1 MSVYLLYSRRHGCK
15 ILSSRP
21 AELGSVK
28 VGGYIIIDGEPC
40 KVVSQDHFKPG
51 KHGSAKVRLVA
62 ISLFTGGKKSY
73 VAPAE
78 SRVDIPMI
86 DKRSGQVTSI
96 MDGTIQIM
104 DLATFEVLETT
115 KPTPEESAELGGT
128 LVAGVEVEYWAMMG
142 RNRIMRVKGG
152 S

>member
-1 MSVYLLYSRRHGCK
+1 L
-15 ILSSRP
+15 SRP
-21 AELGSVK
+21 ADLGSVK
-28 VGGYIIIDGEPC
+28 VGSYIIIDGEPC

-62 ISLFTGGKKSY
+62 ISIFTGSKKSY

-96 MDGTIQIM
+96 TDSTVQIM
-104 DLATFEVLETT
+104 DLATFEVLETP
-115 KPTPEESAELGGT
+115 KPTAEEISELNGPLTPG
-128 LVAGVEVEYWAMMG
+128 AEVEYWSMMG
-142 RNRIMRVKGG
+142 RNKIMRVKGG

>member
-1 MSVYLLYSRRHGCK
+1 M
-15 ILSSRP
+15 SRP
-21 AELGSVK
+21 AELGSIK
-28 VGGYIIIDGEPC
+28 EGSYIIIDDEPC
-40 KVVSQDHFKPG
+40 KVVNREHFKPG

-62 ISLFTGGKKSY
+62 ISLFTGSKKSY

-96 MDGTIQIM
+96 MDGTVQIM
-104 DLATFEVLETT
+104 DLATFEVLETP
-115 KPTPEESAELGGT
+115 KPTPEEVGELGGS
-128 LVAGVEVEYWAMMG
+128 LVPGAEVEYWAMMG

>member
-1 MSVYLLYSRRHGCK
+1 M
-15 ILSSRP
+15 
-21 AELGSVK
+21 K

-40 KVVSQDHFKPG
+40 RVVSQDHFKPG

-62 ISLFTGGKKSY
+62 ISILTGGKKSY

-104 DLATFEVLETT
+104 DLATFEVLETP
-115 KPTPEESAELGGT
+115 KPTPEEMAELGGS
-128 LVAGVEVEYWAMMG
+128 LAAGAEVEYWSMMG
-142 RNRIMRVKGG
+142 RNKIMRVKGG

>member
-1 MSVYLLYSRRHGCK
+1 M
-15 ILSSRP
+15 SRP
-21 AELGSVK
+21 AELGSIK

-40 KVVSQDHFKPG
+40 RVVSQDHFKPG

-62 ISLFTGGKKSY
+62 ISILTNGKKSY

-96 MDGTIQIM
+96 MDGTVQIM
-104 DLATFEVLETT
+104 DLATFEVLETP
-115 KPTPEESAELGGT
+115 KPTPEELADLGGN
-128 LVAGVEVEYWAMMG
+128 LSAGAEVEYWSMMG
-142 RNRIMRVKGG
+142 RNKIMRIKGG
-152 S
+152 G

>member
-1 MSVYLLYSRRHGCK
+1 M
-15 ILSSRP
+15 SRP

-28 VGGYIIIDGEPC
+28 EGSYVIIDGEPC
-40 KVVSQDHFKPG
+40 KVVSREHFKPG

-62 ISLFTGGKKSY
+62 ISLFTGAKKPY
-73 VAPAE
+73 VSQAE
-78 SRVDIPMI
+78 SRIDIPMI

-96 MDGTIQIM
+96 MDGTVQIM
-104 DLATFEVLETT
+104 DLATFEVLETP
-115 KPTPEESAELGGT
+115 KPSAEEMAELNGPLSAGT
-128 LVAGVEVEYWAMMG
+128 EVEYWSMMG